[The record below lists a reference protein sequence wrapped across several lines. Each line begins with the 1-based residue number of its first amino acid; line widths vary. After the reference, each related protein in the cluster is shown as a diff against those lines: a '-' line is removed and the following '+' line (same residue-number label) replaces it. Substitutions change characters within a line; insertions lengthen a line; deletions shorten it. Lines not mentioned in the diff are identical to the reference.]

1 MRATVCGKNHE
12 QNASPAYKEVHQS
25 GRAKQTMD
33 QRGINRSPTRTREN
47 LLMLTTNSICSPKV
61 PSKTNRFLRIGRE
74 KSTSAEC
81 AGCGRAGIPT
91 DTPATR
97 SPLAFAPPFWIVLC
111 RNFFRVQNKTKL
123 WRLKVWQT
131 TFSVKV
137 LGALL
142 FCFCLDPVIP
152 EKFLSP

>member
-1 MRATVCGKNHE
+1 MSKMRAQHTN
-12 QNASPAYKEVHQS
+12 KEVHQS

-61 PSKTNRFLRIGRE
+61 PRKTNRFLRIGRE

-111 RNFFRVQNKTKL
+111 RNFFRVQNKTKA
-123 WRLKVWQT
+123 VAIEG
-131 TFSVKV
+131 V
-137 LGALL
+137 ADHL
-142 FCFCLDPVIP
+142 FCKGPWCSIVLLLPGP
-152 EKFLSP
+152 RYT